1 MIVLILTVVARLVSQ
16 ILLTTTTNNH
26 PDLITVL
33 QNNAPQ
39 RWFEWCFGAWVA
51 QKVVEKKQIPI
62 KYGWISLLF
71 LILWISF
78 GGGIKLIYELVLG
91 CLIGLIIWSLVTHQ
105 KHFRF
110 RFAYYPFLYLGLIS
124 YQVYLLHQIFVPFF
138 RSALDKMTINWVM
151 SFLLVLS
158 LVFLVTLPLSFIF
171 YKFL

>member
-1 MIVLILTVVARLVSQ
+1 
-16 ILLTTTTNNH
+16 LLTTTTNNH